1 MCVLVQATNQLP
13 KPQTHSAAPF
23 VSLCH
28 KPTTLVSSCKPWHTP
43 TAQCHSCLAQATHQP
58 HSTSIYVLVQATSQL
73 CSTIYVSS
81 LQCPPLHHPSLQQ
94 PSLFKKKQVG
104 SLCVG
109 YWSIPTQDSSSL
121 SATITCV
128 NYPCTPFCI
137 HASTMSLCNEC
148 HHSSLLQTT
157 IGGPIGTQQ
166 FLQQHP
172 SILIHYWHPQAP
184 STSMHK
190 ATYVTAC
197 KAK

>member
-81 LQCPPLHHPSLQQ
+81 LQCPPYTTLPYSNPPSSKRNRLGHYVLAIGASLLRIHLPCLQQ
-94 PSLFKKKQVG
+94 LHV
-104 SLCVG
+104 
-109 YWSIPTQDSSSL
+109 SI
-121 SATITCV
+121 
-128 NYPCTPFCI
+128 I
-137 HASTMSLCNEC
+137 HAHHFASTHPPCLFAMNV
-148 HHSSLLQTT
+148 T
-157 IGGPIGTQQ
+157 ILPCCK
-166 FLQQHP
+166 
-172 SILIHYWHPQAP
+172 PQLVVP
-184 STSMHK
+184 
-190 ATYVTAC
+190 
-197 KAK
+197 